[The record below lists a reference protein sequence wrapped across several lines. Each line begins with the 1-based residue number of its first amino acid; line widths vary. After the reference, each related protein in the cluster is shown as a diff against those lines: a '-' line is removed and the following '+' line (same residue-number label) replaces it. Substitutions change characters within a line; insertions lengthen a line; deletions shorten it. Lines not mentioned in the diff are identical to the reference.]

1 MGINEEITKK
11 ILEYFQNIEDF
22 AKTELPS
29 FLKEII
35 LYETISH
42 FVLIIALAVFSYILF
57 RYIKRRRDM
66 GEEYFDDMLIVP
78 AVCLLGSVPLLLH
91 YLLRLIMIYLSPK
104 YFLLNLFL
112 DR

>member
-35 LYETISH
+35 LYETIYH
-42 FVLIIALAVFSYILF
+42 FVLTIALAVFSYILF
-57 RYIKRRRDM
+57 RCIKRHRDM
-66 GEEYFDDMLIVP
+66 GEEYFEDILIVP
-78 AVCLLGSVPLLLH
+78 FLCLLGSIPLFIH
-91 YLLRLIMIYLSPK
+91 YLLGLIMICLAPK
-104 YFLLNLFL
+104 YFLVNLFL